1 MIVTPSCERWASAL
15 RYSIITRSEAPALER
30 IAPEA
35 PASTRN
41 PGSMEPPS
49 LRFPRL
55 ESPNEGIHSN
65 HLKSASLGKWPTT
78 AIRCLGLLTCL
89 AILVCSCSIANAQ
102 PPAPPTKTPAVAPAV
117 RQHLILIVGAS
128 GTDEYKETFLTW
140 ATRWQDAAKR
150 AEADCTFIGDAEST
164 AKDLEKLTTSLGEMI
179 SVETNEPLWIVFI
192 GHGTFDGRTASLN
205 LNGPDVSAE
214 KMAELLRPAKRPI
227 AFVACASCTSPFINA
242 LSAPNR
248 IIISATKDGNQIQY
262 SRFGDAMSQAIG
274 GLDADINRDGQT
286 SLLEAWLF
294 ASRRTAE
301 FYATE
306 GRLATE
312 HALIDD
318 NGDTKGTRAEVYDG
332 ERLKLG
338 IENAEQLDGAQAARW
353 NFIRSEEERR
363 LSPEQRQTRD
373 ALEQRLDDLR
383 LRKVNITEAEYLTE
397 LESILVPIAELYESL
412 D

>member
-1 MIVTPSCERWASAL
+1 MTATPSCHRWTSTL
-15 RYSIITRSEAPALER
+15 RYVV
-30 IAPEA
+30 
-35 PASTRN
+35 STICFLI
-41 PGSMEPPS
+41 PG
-49 LRFPRL
+49 R
-55 ESPNEGIHSN
+55 
-65 HLKSASLGKWPTT
+65 A
-78 AIRCLGLLTCL
+78 
-89 AILVCSCSIANAQ
+89 ANAQ
-102 PPAPPTKTPAVAPAV
+102 PPAVTVETPVVDPAA
-117 RQHLILIVGAS
+117 RQHLILIIGAS
-128 GTDEYKETFLTW
+128 GTDEYKETFQTW
-140 ATRWQDAAKR
+140 ATHWQDAAKR
-150 AEADCTFIGDAEST
+150 ADADCTYIGDT
-164 AKDLEKLTTSLGEMI
+164 APTANDLEKLTTSISEMI
-179 SVETNEPLWIVFI
+179 SVETTEPLWIVFI

-214 KMAELLRPAKRPI
+214 KLAELLETAKRPI
-227 AFVACASCTSPFINA
+227 AFIACASCTSPFINS

-318 NGDTKGTRAEVYDG
+318 NGDAKGTRAEVYDG

-338 IENAEQLDGAQAARW
+338 IENANQLDGAQAARW
-353 NFIRSEEERR
+353 NFIRSEEERL
-363 LSPEQRQTRD
+363 LSPVQRQTRD
-373 ALEQRLDDLR
+373 DLERRLDDLR
-383 LRKVNITEAEYLTE
+383 LRKASITEAEYLTE
-397 LESILVPIAELYESL
+397 LESIIVPIAELYESL
-412 D
+412 E

>member
-1 MIVTPSCERWASAL
+1 MNHILSGERWASAL
-15 RYSIITRSEAPALER
+15 RYVVGTICLLVIIPA
-30 IAPEA
+30 
-35 PASTRN
+35 
-41 PGSMEPPS
+41 
-49 LRFPRL
+49 
-55 ESPNEGIHSN
+55 
-65 HLKSASLGKWPTT
+65 
-78 AIRCLGLLTCL
+78 
-89 AILVCSCSIANAQ
+89 ANAQ
-102 PPAPPTKTPAVAPAV
+102 PPALPAESPVAATAA
-117 RQHLILIVGAS
+117 RQHLILIVGAP
-128 GTDEYKETFLTW
+128 GTDEYKEVFQTW

-150 AEADCTFIGDAEST
+150 AHADCTVIGNAAPT
-164 AKDLEKLTTSLGEMI
+164 ANDLEKLALSI
-179 SVETNEPLWIVFI
+179 SETAVVETTEPLWIVFI

-214 KMAELLRPAKRPI
+214 KLAELLQPAKRPV
-227 AFVACASCTSPFINA
+227 AFIACASCSSPFIIA

-248 IIISATKDGNQIQY
+248 IVISATKDGNQIQY

-301 FYATE
+301 FYTTE

-318 NGDTKGTRAEVYDG
+318 NGDAKGTRAEVYDG
-332 ERLKLG
+332 DRLKLG
-338 IENAEQLDGAQAARW
+338 IENADQLDGTLAARW
-353 NFIRSEEERR
+353 NFIRSEEER
-363 LSPEQRQTRD
+363 LFSPEQRKTRD
-373 ALEQRLDDLR
+373 DLERKLDDLR
-383 LRKVNITEAEYLTE
+383 QRKASITEAEYLTE

>member
-1 MIVTPSCERWASAL
+1 MTFTPSCERRASAL
-15 RYSIITRSEAPALER
+15 RYITSIS
-30 IAPEA
+30 
-35 PASTRN
+35 
-41 PGSMEPPS
+41 
-49 LRFPRL
+49 
-55 ESPNEGIHSN
+55 
-65 HLKSASLGKWPTT
+65 
-78 AIRCLGLLTCL
+78 
-89 AILVCSCSIANAQ
+89 AILVCPIANAQ
-102 PPAPPTKTPAVAPAV
+102 PPALPAETPVVAPTTK
-117 RQHLILIVGAS
+117 QHLILIIGAS
-128 GTDEYKETFLTW
+128 GADEYKETFQTW

-150 AEADCTFIGDAEST
+150 ADADCTVIGDAEST
-164 AKDLEKLTTSLGEMI
+164 AKDLEKLTTSISEMI
-179 SVETNEPLWIVFI
+179 SVDTTEPLWIVFI

-205 LNGPDVSAE
+205 LNGPDVSAV
-214 KMAELLRPAKRPI
+214 KMAELLQPAKRPI
-227 AFVACASCTSPFINA
+227 AFIACASCTSPFVNA

-248 IIISATKDGNQIQY
+248 IIVSATKDGNQIQY

-318 NGDTKGTRAEVYDG
+318 NGDAKGTRVEVYDG
-332 ERLKLG
+332 ARLKLG
-338 IENAEQLDGAQAARW
+338 IENADELDGAQAARW
-353 NFIRSEEERR
+353 HFIRSEEERL

-373 ALEQRLDDLR
+373 DLERRLDDLR
-383 LRKVNITEAEYLTE
+383 LRKVNITEAEYLKE

>member
-1 MIVTPSCERWASAL
+1 MNNIPPGERWAAAL
-15 RYSIITRSEAPALER
+15 RYIGCML
-30 IAPEA
+30 
-35 PASTRN
+35 
-41 PGSMEPPS
+41 S
-49 LRFPRL
+49 LL
-55 ESPNEGIHSN
+55 
-65 HLKSASLGKWPTT
+65 
-78 AIRCLGLLTCL
+78 
-89 AILVCSCSIANAQ
+89 SCIVAKAQ
-102 PPAPPTKTPAVAPAV
+102 PPAPPPESKVVVTAI
-117 RQHLILIVGAS
+117 RQHLILVIGAP
-128 GTDEYKETFLTW
+128 GADEYKETFQAC

-150 AEADCTFIGDAEST
+150 ADAGCTVIGQIDPPAQ
-164 AKDLEKLTTSLGEMI
+164 DLEKLTRSINEMI
-179 SVETNEPLWIVFI
+179 SVETTEPLWIVFI

-214 KMAELLRPAKRPI
+214 KMAELLQPAKRPI
-227 AFVACASCTSPFINA
+227 AFIACASCTSPFINA

-301 FYATE
+301 FYTTE

-318 NGDTKGTRAEVYDG
+318 NGDSKGTRAEVYDG
-332 ERLKLG
+332 DRLKIG
-338 IENAEQLDGAQAARW
+338 IENADQLDGTQAARW
-353 NFIRSEEERR
+353 NFVRSDEERL
-363 LSPEQRQTRD
+363 LSPEQRHTRD
-373 ALEQRLDDLR
+373 DLERKLEDLR
-383 LRKVNITEAEYLTE
+383 LRKATFTESEYLTE

-412 D
+412 E